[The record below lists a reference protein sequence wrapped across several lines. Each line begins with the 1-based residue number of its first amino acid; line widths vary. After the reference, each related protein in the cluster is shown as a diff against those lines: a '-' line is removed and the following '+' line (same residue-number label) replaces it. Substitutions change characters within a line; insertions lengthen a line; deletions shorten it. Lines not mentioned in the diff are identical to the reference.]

1 MADSSQTPA
10 YSISAVA
17 RMLGITPSALRSW
30 EERYG
35 TVRPA
40 RSKGSQRLYSRAQV
54 DQLLFV
60 KGQLDEGVQLSQA
73 FRLLAQQL
81 EMGVQPAAAPVRPP
95 SHPILI
101 LLAERDPYAAELE
114 EYFLRTEG
122 YDVRVALSTAE
133 AERLLSE
140 QSPEVA
146 IVDLLISGNQGLDFC
161 RRIREHGGIR
171 VLAVAAMDLGDEAL
185 AAGAEAFLQ
194 KPLAPLQLVSTVK
207 DLLGTSA
214 LARVG
219 ARMPAR

>member
-1 MADSSQTPA
+1 
-10 YSISAVA
+10 
-17 RMLGITPSALRSW
+17 MLGMSPSALRSW
-30 EERYG
+30 VERYG

-54 DQLLFV
+54 DQLLFI
-60 KGQLDEGVQLSQA
+60 KGQLEEGVQLSQA
-73 FRLLAQQL
+73 FRMLAERL
-81 EMGVQPAAAPVRPP
+81 EVGVQPTAAQAAPPR
-95 SHPILI
+95 HPILI

-133 AERLLSE
+133 AGRLLTE
-140 QSPEVA
+140 QSPEAV

-161 RRIREHGGIR
+161 RRIREHGGVH

-214 LARVG
+214 LARLG
-219 ARMPAR
+219 AKMPAR

>member
-1 MADSSQTPA
+1 VADSSQTPA

-17 RMLGITPSALRSW
+17 RMLGISPSALRTW

-35 TVRPA
+35 TVIPA

-60 KGQLDEGVQLSQA
+60 KGQLDEGIQLSQA
-73 FRLLAQQL
+73 FRMLAERL
-81 EMGVQPAAAPVRPP
+81 EIGVHPTAAQVMPP
-95 SHPILI
+95 RHPILI

-133 AERLLSE
+133 AERLLTD
-140 QSPEVA
+140 QSPEVV

-161 RRIREHGGIR
+161 RRIRKHGEIH

-214 LARVG
+214 LARLG
-219 ARMPAR
+219 ARTPAR